1 MLLPPAPTTRIHQ
14 ARTGQDLTL
23 IKMVLELQMIK
34 MVLELQPIR
43 MVLELLLIRMAKAQM
58 DSKMTIHF
66 PSPLGHQNNRLMS
79 DITEMR
85 TKLKTSMILSSE

>member
-23 IKMVLELQMIK
+23 IK
-34 MVLELQPIR
+34 

>member
-23 IKMVLELQMIK
+23 IKMVLELQM
-34 MVLELQPIR
+34 IR

>member
-23 IKMVLELQMIK
+23 IKMVLELQ
-34 MVLELQPIR
+34 PIR
-43 MVLELLLIRMAKAQM
+43 MVLELLLIRMAKAQT

-66 PSPLGHQNNRLMS
+66 PSPLGLQNNRLMS